1 MAYNSFKEDE
11 HSIEKSKL
19 HTLKRLFAYLLK
31 YKWTILLVLVLMGYC
46 VAVTLVNPLIIEAAI
61 DDYIGK
67 KDYAGLY
74 KLLGIALG
82 LNLLV
87 TFAIKSRMYIMAKM
101 CNKILQI
108 GRAHV

>member
-11 HSIEKSKL
+11 QSVEKSKL
-19 HTLKRLFAYLLK
+19 HTLKRLFSYLFQ

-46 VAVTLVNPLIIEAAI
+46 VGVTLINPLIIESAI

-67 KDYAGLY
+67 KDYVGLY
-74 KLLGIALG
+74 KLLLIALG

-101 CNKILQI
+101 CNK
-108 GRAHV
+108 